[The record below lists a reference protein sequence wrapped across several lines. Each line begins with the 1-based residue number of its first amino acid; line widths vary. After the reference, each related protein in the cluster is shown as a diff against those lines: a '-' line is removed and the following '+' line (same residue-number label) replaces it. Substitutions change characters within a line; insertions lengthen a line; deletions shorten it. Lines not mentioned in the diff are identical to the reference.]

1 MSFIDK
7 TPLKSKKFIFGLI
20 GLTIIAG
27 VLIASLLTQTIS
39 WPMTVFMAVLAV
51 GLIVIPV
58 GYTLGQAAL
67 DRMGCMI
74 SSISDKLGGSDD
86 SDAK

>member
-7 TPLKSKKFIFGLI
+7 TPLKSKKFIFGLLGI
-20 GLTIIAG
+20 LIIAG
-27 VLIASLLTQTIS
+27 VLVTSLATQTIG
-39 WPMTVFMAVLAV
+39 WPLAVFMAVLSI

-74 SSISDKLGGSDD
+74 SSISGKLGGLDD
-86 SDAK
+86 SNPK